1 VSESKPP
8 FYLDENPDVDVG
20 VFLDSR
26 GHEVINVKR
35 RLGEGT
41 PDPQVLLDAR
51 RYYGIIVTRDIDF
64 ERLAYK
70 AIDNGPRE
78 GRTWGLLRLECKAP
92 MQAARVRE
100 LYEIIIAEMA
110 TAKARWPTGLLLH
123 MDIRDR
129 AYIIHR

>member
-41 PDPQVLLDAR
+41 P
-51 RYYGIIVTRDIDF
+51 
-64 ERLAYK
+64 ERLF
-70 AIDNGPRE
+70 
-78 GRTWGLLRLECKAP
+78 
-92 MQAARVRE
+92 Q
-100 LYEIIIAEMA
+100 
-110 TAKARWPTGLLLH
+110 
-123 MDIRDR
+123 
-129 AYIIHR
+129 